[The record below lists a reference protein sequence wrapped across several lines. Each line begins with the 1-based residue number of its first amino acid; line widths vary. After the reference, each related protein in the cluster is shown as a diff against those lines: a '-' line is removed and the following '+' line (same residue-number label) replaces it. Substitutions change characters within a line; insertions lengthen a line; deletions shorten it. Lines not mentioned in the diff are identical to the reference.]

1 MALALY
7 YHPFSSYCWKVL
19 VPLYEAGTAF
29 TLHRVDDPE
38 AGAEFKRRWP
48 IGRFPL
54 LVDEARGLTL
64 PEATIIIEYLDTYYP
79 GARAMLPAD
88 PQLRLEV
95 RLLDRF
101 FDNYV
106 HGSLQRIVGDRLRAP
121 DKHDPQGVADASTML
136 DTCYAW
142 LDERMRGKEWA
153 VGNDFSLA
161 DCAAAPALFYADWV
175 HPIDREAHPNVAAY
189 RARLLARPSVKRA
202 VDQARPFRQYFP
214 GGAPDRD

>member
-19 VPLYEAGTAF
+19 IPLYEAGTAF
-29 TLHRVDDPE
+29 SLRRVDDPE

-48 IGRFPL
+48 VGRFPL
-54 LVDEARGLTL
+54 LVDEARDITL
-64 PEATIIIEYLDTYYP
+64 PETTIIIEYLDTYYP

-95 RLLDRF
+95 RLLDRL

-106 HGSLQRIVGDRLRAP
+106 HGSLQRIVGDRLRAA
-121 DKHDPQGVADASTML
+121 DKHDPQGVADARTML

-142 LDERMRGKEWA
+142 LNERMKGKEWA

-161 DCAAAPALFYADWV
+161 DCAAAPALFYSDWV
-175 HPIDREAHPNVAAY
+175 HPIGDAHPNVSAY
-189 RARLLARPSVKRA
+189 RARLLERPSVKRA
-202 VDQARPFRQYFP
+202 VDEARPFRSFFP

>member
-19 VPLYEAGTAF
+19 IPLYEAGTAF
-29 TLHRVDDPE
+29 SLRRVDDPE

-48 IGRFPL
+48 VGRFPL
-54 LVDEARGLTL
+54 LVDEARDITL
-64 PEATIIIEYLDTYYP
+64 PETTIIIEYLDTYYP

-95 RLLDRF
+95 RLLDRI

-106 HGSLQRIVGDRLRAP
+106 HGSLQRIVGDRLRAA
-121 DKHDPQGVADASTML
+121 DKHDPQGVADARTML

-142 LDERMRGKEWA
+142 LNERMKGKEWA

-161 DCAAAPALFYADWV
+161 DCAAAPALFYSDWV
-175 HPIDREAHPNVAAY
+175 HPIGDAHPNVSAY
-189 RARLLARPSVKRA
+189 RARLLERPSVKRA
-202 VDQARPFRQYFP
+202 VDEARPFRSFFP

>member
-1 MALALY
+1 MALTLY
-7 YHPFSSYCWKVL
+7 YHPFSSYCWKAL
-19 VPLYEAGTAF
+19 IPLYEAGTAF
-29 TLHRVDDPE
+29 TLRRVDDPE

-54 LVDEARGLTL
+54 LVDDARDLAL
-64 PEATIIIEYLDTYYP
+64 PEATIIIEYLDTHYP
-79 GARAMLPAD
+79 GARLMLPAAA
-88 PQLRLEV
+88 QLRLEV

-106 HGSLQRIVGDRLRAP
+106 HGSLQRIVGDRLRAA
-121 DKHDPQGVADASTML
+121 DKHDPQGVADAHTML

-142 LDERMRGKEWA
+142 LDDRMKDRQWA
-153 VGNDFSLA
+153 VGQDFSLA

-175 HPIDREAHPNVAAY
+175 HPIGDGHPNVAAY

-202 VDQARPFRQYFP
+202 IDEARPFRQYFP

>member
-29 TLHRVDDPE
+29 TLRRVDDPE

-48 IGRFPL
+48 IGRFPV
-54 LVDEARGLTL
+54 LVEETSGVAL
-64 PEATIIIEYLDTYYP
+64 PEASIIIEYLDTHHP
-79 GARAMLPAD
+79 GARPMLPAD

-106 HGSLQRIVGDRLRAP
+106 HGSLQKITGDRLRAA
-121 DKHDPQGVADASTML
+121 DKRDAHGVAEAHTML

-142 LDERMRGKEWA
+142 LDERMKGKEWA

-161 DCAAAPALFYADWV
+161 DCAAAPALFYSDWV
-175 HPIDREAHPNVAAY
+175 HPIGDAHPNVAAY

-202 VDQARPFRQYFP
+202 IDEARPYRQYFP

>member
-7 YHPFSSYCWKVL
+7 FHPFSSYCWKVL
-19 VPLYEAGTAF
+19 IPLYEAGTAF
-29 TLHRVDDPE
+29 TARRVDDPE
-38 AGAEFKRRWP
+38 AGTEFKRRWP

-54 LVDEARGLTL
+54 LVDEARGHTL
-64 PEATIIIEYLDTYYP
+64 PETTIIIEYLDTYYP

-88 PQLRLEV
+88 PQVRLEV

-106 HGSLQRIVGDRLRAP
+106 HGSLQRIVADRLRAA
-121 DKHDPQGVADASTML
+121 DKHDPQGVADARAML

-142 LDERMRGKEWA
+142 LDERMKGKEWV

-175 HPIDREAHPNVAAY
+175 HPMGDTHPNVTAY
-189 RARLLARPSVKRA
+189 RTRLLARPSVKRA
-202 VDQARPFRQYFP
+202 VDEARPFRHLFP
-214 GGAPDRD
+214 GGAPARD